1 MKQYI
6 DLVKRCLTEGIES
19 DDRTG
24 VGTISIFGHQ
34 SVYDVGASF
43 PMLQLKKLYVAAIV
57 HELLWFLKGE
67 TNIEYLK
74 NHGVNIWNDWADQY
88 GELGPIYGNQ
98 WRSWKTNDGRSIDQ
112 IEQVIQSIKT
122 NPTSRRHIVSA
133 WNVGDI
139 DKMALPPCHL
149 LFQFYVDKVN
159 HTLSLQLY
167 QRSADIF
174 LGVPFNIAS
183 YSLLLC
189 MVAKL
194 TGYKVGKFIHTY
206 GDAHIYKNHLAAVKQ
221 MLVNDV
227 DDLINKRKDE
237 EVVLE
242 LPDDVTKITD
252 FTIDNINFVNYRPYH
267 GVIKAPIAV

>member
-6 DLVKRCLTEGIES
+6 DLVKRCLAEGIES

-34 SVYDVGASF
+34 SVYDVGARF

-74 NHGVNIWNDWADQY
+74 THGVNIWNDWADQY

-112 IEQVIQSIKT
+112 IEQVIQSIKS
-122 NPTSRRHIVSA
+122 NPSSRRHIVSA

-149 LFQFYVDKVN
+149 LFQFYVDEVN

-194 TGYKVGKFIHTY
+194 TGYGVGKFIHTY
-206 GDAHIYKNHLAAVKQ
+206 GDAHIYKNHLPAVKQ
-221 MLVNDV
+221 MLINDV
-227 DDLINKRKDE
+227 DDLVNKRKDG
-237 EVVLE
+237 EVVLD
-242 LPDDVTKITD
+242 LPDNVTKITD
-252 FTIDNINFVNYRPYH
+252 FTIDNINFINYCPYH
-267 GVIKAPIAV
+267 GAIKAPIAV